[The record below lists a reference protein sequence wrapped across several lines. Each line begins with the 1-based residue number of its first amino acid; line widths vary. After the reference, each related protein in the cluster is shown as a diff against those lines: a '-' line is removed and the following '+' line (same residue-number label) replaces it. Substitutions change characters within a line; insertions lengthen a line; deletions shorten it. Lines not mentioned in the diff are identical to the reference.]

1 MENQKKDN
9 SRLQFLHRLL
19 AILIPLTAI
28 FFVLDV
34 PYYIAKVTFFNQQF
48 ISIFWSLVLSLLFI
62 TIPAKKGM
70 PKNNPQWYDFILVVL
85 TLMVGLYSTIFY
97 PQILMGLGKIKT
109 IEWIFGII
117 ATILVFESVRR
128 TAGLAVVAIIGVF
141 LIYAKFGHLMG
152 GILEISYIKPTRLFQ
167 QLYLG
172 ADFLLGIPLKVVVEI
187 VFAFVLFG
195 IVYLRVGGGET
206 LMDIAYAIMGTVRG
220 GPAKVAVIAS
230 SLFGT
235 ISGSAVA
242 NVTAVGMITIPL
254 MKKTGY
260 PSYFAGAVEAAA
272 GTGGQIMPPVMG
284 AAAFVMAEFLGVHYY
299 QVVLAAIV
307 PALLYYIALFIQ
319 VDLQAIKRGIK
330 GLPKEKV
337 PSLKKVLKEGWMHI
351 LPIIILVYTLFYLF
365 WEPGQSAVISTIVA
379 VIISLFNKKTRN
391 IWNKEMVFDM
401 LISSSK
407 SMFEVVAVSGGAGLI
422 VGLVAY
428 TGLGLSFS
436 HMLTLLA
443 GHNLFLLAI
452 ITAIASIILGMGM
465 PTTAAYVMLAI
476 LAAPAMVNLG
486 VEKMTAHLFVFY
498 FGTLSMLTPPVCL
511 AVFAAGTIAEESSMK
526 VAWQAMKLAVAAYIV
541 PFVFLFNQG
550 VTLFGSFFDVI
561 HDVFTT
567 LMAIVLISF
576 AFEGY
581 FLKKLN
587 MVERILFTVATILL
601 LINVAFYEV
610 SGIILAAVLLTLHII
625 SHMKNKTA
633 ETKIAL

>member
-9 SRLQFLHRLL
+9 NRFQFLHRLL

-34 PYYIAKVTFFNQQF
+34 PFYIAKITFFNQQF

-70 PKNNPQWYDFILVVL
+70 PKNNPQWYDFILVAL
-85 TLMVGLYSTIFY
+85 TLIVGLYSTIFY

-109 IEWIFGII
+109 IEWVFGII

-128 TAGLAVVAIIGVF
+128 TAGLAVVGIVSVF
-141 LIYAKFGHLMG
+141 LIYAKFGHLLG

-195 IVYLRVGGGET
+195 IVYLRVGGGDT
-206 LMDIAYAIMGTVRG
+206 LMDLAYALMGTVRG

-299 QVVLAAIV
+299 QVVLAALI
-307 PALLYYIALFIQ
+307 PAILYYIALFIQ
-319 VDLQAIKRGIK
+319 VDLQAVKRGIK
-330 GLPKEKV
+330 GLPKSQV
-337 PSLKKVLKEGWMHI
+337 PSLKKVLREGWMHI
-351 LPIIILVYTLFYLF
+351 VPIIILIYTLFYLF
-365 WEPGQSAVISTIVA
+365 WEPGQSAVISTLAA
-379 VIISLFNKKTRN
+379 VIISLFNKKTRS
-391 IWNKEMVFDM
+391 IWNKEMIFDM
-401 LISSSK
+401 LLSSSK

-443 GHNLFLLAI
+443 GHNLLLLAI
-452 ITAIASIILGMGM
+452 ITAVASIILGMGM

-476 LAAPAMVNLG
+476 LAAPAMVHLG

-511 AVFAAGTIAEESSMK
+511 AVFAAATIAEENSMN
-526 VAWQAMKLAVAAYIV
+526 VAWQSMKLAVAAYIV

-550 VTLFGSFFDVI
+550 VTLFGPLTGIIFDTL
-561 HDVFTT
+561 TT
-567 LMAIVLISF
+567 LIAIVLVSF

-581 FLKKLN
+581 FLKKLS
-587 MVERILFTVATILL
+587 MVERVLFVVTTLL
-601 LINVAFYEV
+601 LLTNVISYEIG
-610 SGIILAAVLLTLHII
+610 GIILLII
-625 SHMKNKTA
+625 LVSWHVVSYLKNRTM
-633 ETKIAL
+633 ETKIA

>member
-9 SRLQFLHRLL
+9 NRFQFLHRLL

-34 PYYIAKVTFFNQQF
+34 PFYIAKITFFNQQF

-70 PKNNPQWYDFILVVL
+70 PKNNPQWYDFILVAL
-85 TLMVGLYSTIFY
+85 TLIVGLYSTIFY

-109 IEWIFGII
+109 IEWVFGII

-128 TAGLAVVAIIGVF
+128 TAGLAVVGIVSVF
-141 LIYAKFGHLMG
+141 LIYAKFGHLLG

-195 IVYLRVGGGET
+195 IVYLRVGGGDT
-206 LMDIAYAIMGTVRG
+206 LMDLAYALMGTVRG

-299 QVVLAAIV
+299 QVVLAALI
-307 PALLYYIALFIQ
+307 PAILYYIALFIQ
-319 VDLQAIKRGIK
+319 VDLQAVKRGIK
-330 GLPKEKV
+330 GLPKSQV

-351 LPIIILVYTLFYLF
+351 VPIIILIYTLFYLF
-365 WEPGQSAVISTIVA
+365 WEPGQSAVISTLAA
-379 VIISLFNKKTRN
+379 VIISLFNKKTRS
-391 IWNKEMVFDM
+391 IWNKEMIFDM
-401 LISSSK
+401 LLSSSK

-443 GHNLFLLAI
+443 GHNLLLLAI
-452 ITAIASIILGMGM
+452 ITAVASIILGMGM

-476 LAAPAMVNLG
+476 LAAPAMVHLG

-511 AVFAAGTIAEESSMK
+511 AVFAAATIAEENSMN
-526 VAWQAMKLAVAAYIV
+526 VAWQSMKLAVAAYIV

-550 VTLFGSFFDVI
+550 VTLFGPLTGIIFDTL
-561 HDVFTT
+561 TT
-567 LMAIVLISF
+567 LIAIVLVSF

-581 FLKKLN
+581 FLKKLS
-587 MVERILFTVATILL
+587 MVERVLFVVTTLL
-601 LINVAFYEV
+601 LLTNVISYEIG
-610 SGIILAAVLLTLHII
+610 GIILLII
-625 SHMKNKTA
+625 LVSWHVVSYLKNRTM
-633 ETKIAL
+633 ETKIA

>member
-1 MENQKKDN
+1 MENQKKD
-9 SRLQFLHRLL
+9 STRLQFLHRLL
-19 AILIPLTAI
+19 TILIPLTAI

-34 PYYIAKVTFFNQQF
+34 PYYVAKITFFNQQF

-62 TIPAKKGM
+62 TVPARKDL
-70 PKNNPQWYDFILVVL
+70 PKNNPQWYDYILVAL

-109 IEWIFGII
+109 IEWVFGII

-128 TAGLAVVAIIGVF
+128 TAGLAVVSIVSVF
-141 LIYAKFGHLMG
+141 LIYAKFGHLLG

-206 LMDIAYAIMGTVRG
+206 LMDLAYALMGTVRG

-299 QVVLAAIV
+299 QVVLAALI
-307 PALLYYIALFIQ
+307 PAILYYIALFIQ
-319 VDLQAIKRGIK
+319 VDLQAVKRGIK
-330 GLPKEKV
+330 GLPKSQV

-351 LPIIILVYTLFYLF
+351 VPIIILIYTLFYLF
-365 WEPGQSAVISTIVA
+365 WEPGQSAVISTLAA
-379 VIISLFNKKTRN
+379 VIISLFNKKTRS
-391 IWNKEMVFDM
+391 IWNKEMIFDM
-401 LISSSK
+401 LLSSSK

-443 GHNLFLLAI
+443 GHNLLLLAI
-452 ITAIASIILGMGM
+452 ITAVASIILGMGM

-476 LAAPAMVNLG
+476 LAAPAMVHLG

-511 AVFAAGTIAEESSMK
+511 AVFAAATIAEENSMK
-526 VAWQAMKLAVAAYIV
+526 VAWQSMKLAVAAYIV

-550 VTLFGSFFDVI
+550 VTLFGPLTGIIFDTL
-561 HDVFTT
+561 TT
-567 LMAIVLISF
+567 LIAIILISF

-581 FLKKLN
+581 FLKKLS
-587 MVERILFTVATILL
+587 MVERALFVVTTLL
-601 LINVAFYEV
+601 LLTNVISYEV
-610 SGIILAAVLLTLHII
+610 SGIILLLILVSWHVV
-625 SHMKNKTA
+625 SYLKNRTM
-633 ETKIAL
+633 ETKIA

>member
-9 SRLQFLHRLL
+9 NRFQFLHRLL

-34 PYYIAKVTFFNQQF
+34 PFYIAKITFFNQQF

-70 PKNNPQWYDFILVVL
+70 PKNNPQWYDFILVAL
-85 TLMVGLYSTIFY
+85 TLIVGLYSTIFY

-109 IEWIFGII
+109 IEWVFGII

-128 TAGLAVVAIIGVF
+128 TAGLAVVGIVSVF
-141 LIYAKFGHLMG
+141 LIYAKFGHLLG

-206 LMDIAYAIMGTVRG
+206 LMDLAYALMGTVRG

-299 QVVLAAIV
+299 QVVLAALI
-307 PALLYYIALFIQ
+307 PAILYYIALFIQ
-319 VDLQAIKRGIK
+319 VDLQAVKRGIK
-330 GLPKEKV
+330 GLPKSQV
-337 PSLKKVLKEGWMHI
+337 PSLKKVLREGWMHI
-351 LPIIILVYTLFYLF
+351 VPIIILIYTLFYLF
-365 WEPGQSAVISTIVA
+365 WEPGQSAVISTLAA
-379 VIISLFNKKTRN
+379 VIISLFNKKTRS
-391 IWNKEMVFDM
+391 IWNKEMIFDM
-401 LISSSK
+401 LLSSCK

-443 GHNLFLLAI
+443 GHNLLLLAI
-452 ITAIASIILGMGM
+452 ITAVASIILGMGM

-476 LAAPAMVNLG
+476 LAAPAMVHLG

-511 AVFAAGTIAEESSMK
+511 AVFAAATIAEENSMN
-526 VAWQAMKLAVAAYIV
+526 VAWQSMKLAVAAYIV

-550 VTLFGSFFDVI
+550 VTLFGPLTGIIFDTL
-561 HDVFTT
+561 TT
-567 LMAIVLISF
+567 LIAIVLVSF

-581 FLKKLN
+581 FLKKLS
-587 MVERILFTVATILL
+587 MVERVLFVVTTLL
-601 LINVAFYEV
+601 LLTNVISYEIG
-610 SGIILAAVLLTLHII
+610 GIILLII
-625 SHMKNKTA
+625 LVSWHVVSYLKNRTM
-633 ETKIAL
+633 ETKIA

>member
-1 MENQKKDN
+1 
-9 SRLQFLHRLL
+9 
-19 AILIPLTAI
+19 
-28 FFVLDV
+28 
-34 PYYIAKVTFFNQQF
+34 
-48 ISIFWSLVLSLLFI
+48 
-62 TIPAKKGM
+62 
-70 PKNNPQWYDFILVVL
+70 
-85 TLMVGLYSTIFY
+85 
-97 PQILMGLGKIKT
+97 
-109 IEWIFGII
+109 
-117 ATILVFESVRR
+117 
-128 TAGLAVVAIIGVF
+128 
-141 LIYAKFGHLMG
+141 
-152 GILEISYIKPTRLFQ
+152 
-167 QLYLG
+167 
-172 ADFLLGIPLKVVVEI
+172 
-187 VFAFVLFG
+187 
-195 IVYLRVGGGET
+195 
-206 LMDIAYAIMGTVRG
+206 
-220 GPAKVAVIAS
+220 
-230 SLFGT
+230 
-235 ISGSAVA
+235 
-242 NVTAVGMITIPL
+242 MITIPL

-299 QVVLAAIV
+299 QVVLAAII

-330 GLPKEKV
+330 GLPKEQV
-337 PSLKKVLKEGWMHI
+337 PSLKKVLKEGWIHI

-365 WEPGQSAVISTIVA
+365 WEPGQSAVISTMVA
-379 VIISLFNKKTRN
+379 VIISLFDKKTRS

-550 VTLFGSFFDVI
+550 VTLFGSFFDII

-567 LMAIVLISF
+567 LIAIVLISF

-587 MVERILFTVATILL
+587 MIERILFAVATILL
-601 LINVAFYEV
+601 LINVTFYEV
-610 SGIILAAVLLTLHII
+610 SGIILTAVLLTLHII

>member
-9 SRLQFLHRLL
+9 NRFQFLHRLL

-34 PYYIAKVTFFNQQF
+34 PFYIAKITFFNQQF

-70 PKNNPQWYDFILVVL
+70 PKNNPQWYDFILVAL
-85 TLMVGLYSTIFY
+85 TLIVGLYSTIFY

-109 IEWIFGII
+109 IEWVFGII

-128 TAGLAVVAIIGVF
+128 TAGLAVVGIVSVF
-141 LIYAKFGHLMG
+141 LIYAKFGHLLG

-195 IVYLRVGGGET
+195 IVYLRVGGGDT
-206 LMDIAYAIMGTVRG
+206 LMDLAYALMGTVRG

-299 QVVLAAIV
+299 QVVLAALI
-307 PALLYYIALFIQ
+307 PAILYYIALFIQ
-319 VDLQAIKRGIK
+319 VDLQAVKRGIK
-330 GLPKEKV
+330 GLPKSQV

-351 LPIIILVYTLFYLF
+351 VPIIILIYTLFYLF
-365 WEPGQSAVISTIVA
+365 WEPGQSAVISTLAA
-379 VIISLFNKKTRN
+379 VIISLFNKKTRS
-391 IWNKEMVFDM
+391 IWNKEMIFDM
-401 LISSSK
+401 LLSSSK

-452 ITAIASIILGMGM
+452 ITAVASIILGMGM

-476 LAAPAMVNLG
+476 LAAPAMVHLG

-511 AVFAAGTIAEESSMK
+511 AVFAAATIAEENSMN
-526 VAWQAMKLAVAAYIV
+526 VAWQSMKLAVAAYIV

-550 VTLFGSFFDVI
+550 VTLFGPLTGIIFDTL
-561 HDVFTT
+561 TT
-567 LMAIVLISF
+567 LIAIVLVSF

-581 FLKKLN
+581 FLKKLS
-587 MVERILFTVATILL
+587 MVERVLFVVTTLL
-601 LINVAFYEV
+601 LLTNVISYEIG
-610 SGIILAAVLLTLHII
+610 GIILLII
-625 SHMKNKTA
+625 LVSWHVVSYLKNRTM
-633 ETKIAL
+633 ETKIA